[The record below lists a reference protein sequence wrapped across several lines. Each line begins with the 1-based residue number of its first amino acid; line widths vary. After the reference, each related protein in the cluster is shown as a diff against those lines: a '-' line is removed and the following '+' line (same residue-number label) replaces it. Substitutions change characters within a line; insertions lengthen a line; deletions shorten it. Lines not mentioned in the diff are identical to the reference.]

1 MDFLNSLTE
10 ATTNL
15 EFMIKSSSQVTYI
28 GYNNIH
34 TLGTIRGSTAIKVLW
49 LKRASEWCF
58 WLKRK
63 YRMKTHF
70 QCVPPLDVTL
80 QEADIRGFLSSH
92 CVMNKTCTYVAQK
105 FGINPEF

>member
-1 MDFLNSLTE
+1 
-10 ATTNL
+10 
-15 EFMIKSSSQVTYI
+15 
-28 GYNNIH
+28 
-34 TLGTIRGSTAIKVLW
+34 
-49 LKRASEWCF
+49 
-58 WLKRK
+58 
-63 YRMKTHF
+63 MKTHF

>member
-15 EFMIKSSSQVTYI
+15 EFMIKSSIDIYRIYSI
-28 GYNNIH
+28 R